1 MTNKYKQ
8 FPIKANRYF
17 KKKAFSE
24 NKIFLFTCIYNDRR
38 HVSKLLDSIIEQDT
52 DKFVYY
58 FYDDGSKE
66 NYDDIITVFQDK
78 MKVKGVPFYFE
89 KGKENIGINKATE
102 HCLIKMRDK
111 FEECTHFAWINSDDW
126 LHPYYISI
134 LTKVIQKNPDAGVI
148 VPNIYSVRELE
159 NGKLSSP
166 RIKYNKKKFRK
177 YKEYQFSFFYMGS
190 GIYSHFLV
198 NKKKFLC
205 ANPNCTIYD
214 NSIIKRMWNDMC
226 VLFLMSIFNFKFI
239 NINKPL
245 SYFLLR
251 QNSLHQTQANEPRPY
266 LKEYFE
272 YLNCVNP
279 NYIPIYQK
287 TLDVIF
293 TSTRIRELV
302 LLKKFKEA
310 KTYYKIMKLQSKEL
324 KLPKYYLFPNK
335 TSYLLIHFPRQ
346 FLLLRKIK
354 YFLLQQR

>member
-1 MTNKYKQ
+1 
-8 FPIKANRYF
+8 
-17 KKKAFSE
+17 
-24 NKIFLFTCIYNDRR
+24 
-38 HVSKLLDSIIEQDT
+38 
-52 DKFVYY
+52 
-58 FYDDGSKE
+58 
-66 NYDDIITVFQDK
+66 
-78 MKVKGVPFYFE
+78 
-89 KGKENIGINKATE
+89 
-102 HCLIKMRDK
+102 
-111 FEECTHFAWINSDDW
+111 
-126 LHPYYISI
+126 
-134 LTKVIQKNPDAGVI
+134 
-148 VPNIYSVRELE
+148 
-159 NGKLSSP
+159 
-166 RIKYNKKKFRK
+166 
-177 YKEYQFSFFYMGS
+177 
-190 GIYSHFLV
+190 
-198 NKKKFLC
+198 
-205 ANPNCTIYD
+205 
-214 NSIIKRMWNDMC
+214 MWNDMC